1 MNKLTVRR
9 AIILV
14 LVAACCLLVVP
25 GMAGAGVR
33 AKYRSEYKAKVNG
46 LKRTF
51 SIYATAY
58 DNAKSASLQ
67 WADALAAT
75 TDRDLRVLYEQQA
88 LSAYTAN
95 LGKPE
100 EWNLSYARTINGF
113 KAGATRYFA
122 AAGQQT
128 GFKATC
134 NRLKSCAGML
144 ILLANVHVY
153 DSFQELG
160 SEPPDY
166 VTSQA
171 MLDFG
176 DEDAAKGHEG
186 FDKQMSALKALQ

>member
-1 MNKLTVRR
+1 VSKLTVRR

-14 LVAACCLLVVP
+14 LVAAGCLLVVP

-33 AKYRSEYKAKVNG
+33 AKYRAEYKAKVNG
-46 LKRTF
+46 LDRTF

-58 DNAKSASLQ
+58 DNAKSASLEL
-67 WADALAAT
+67 AGTLAAT
-75 TDRDLRVLYEQQA
+75 SDHDLRVIYEQQA
-88 LSAYTAN
+88 LSTYTAY

-100 EWNLSYARTINGF
+100 EWNLSYARMINGL

-122 AAGQQT
+122 VAGQRT
-128 GFKATC
+128 RFKAAC
-134 NRLKSCAGML
+134 DRLKSYAGML

-153 DSFQELG
+153 DSFRDLG

-171 MLDFG
+171 MLDAG
-176 DEDAAKGHEG
+176 DEDAAEGHEG
-186 FDKQMSALKALQ
+186 FDKWRTALRALQ